1 MQHFKHYFKRKL
13 EDPSFRESFEQQCHV
28 CRNTIRIFQRMIEK
42 KISIEEMAMIL
53 KVGPKSLQNL
63 RDADYCD
70 PDLVVRLCRELELSP
85 PEACP
90 RGDRRR

>member
-1 MQHFKHYFKRKL
+1 MQHFKHYFKMKL
-13 EDPSFRESFEQQCHV
+13 EDPSFRESFELECHV
-28 CRNTIRIFQRMIEK
+28 CRNTIGIFQRMAEK

-53 KVGPKSLQNL
+53 KVGPKSLCEL

-70 PDLVVRLCRELELSP
+70 PDLVVRLCHKLDLSP

-90 RGDRRR
+90 RKNRRR